1 MAHVAQLI
9 GGVVVQVIVVD
20 NAIADPEQWCID
32 RFGGDWK
39 QTSYTGRIR
48 GKFAGIGDTYDAVAD
63 MFVSQAVPLYGAQ
76 ELADTL
82 GNFGGSTLT

>member
-1 MAHVAQLI
+1 MAHVAELDQTNL
-9 GGVVVQVIVVD
+9 VIRVIAVD

-48 GKFAGIGDTYDAVAD
+48 GKFAGIGDRYD
-63 MFVSQAVPLYGAQ
+63 S
-76 ELADTL
+76 LADVFVEPIHVVSGDTGGTL
-82 GNFGGSTLT
+82 AAGGGTL